1 MDDEKKGN
9 VYTVYLKNCR
19 NSHGLEEDYYLRVT
33 RSLID
38 LEKDQAIVKDVLFA
52 ENQGDLEETVKEL
65 TNFVLRGAFLYTNPS
80 IMWKVLNFKVKPG
93 DELVND
99 PLFLALES
107 NIILEIER
115 LKIDYASDIGG
126 LYLKELVSFWEKNKF

>member
-1 MDDEKKGN
+1 
-9 VYTVYLKNCR
+9 
-19 NSHGLEEDYYLRVT
+19 
-33 RSLID
+33 LID

-99 PLFLALES
+99 SLFLALES

-126 LYLKELVSFWEKNKF
+126 LYLKELVSFWEKNKL